1 MKIAN
6 WGLFPFRT
14 CSVNSPVSYEEI
26 KNFIEANDYLIARG
40 NGRCYGDASL
50 SKNVVSTLQLNKI
63 IDFNE
68 REGTIHCQAGVLLS
82 TILTL
87 IVPKGFFIPVSP
99 GTKFITVGGAF
110 ASDIHGKN
118 HHIDGVFSDHVTMIK
133 LMNKDGEIV
142 DLFPDDELF
151 AQTAGGMGLTG
162 IILEVVFSLKKIE
175 SAYIKQTAIR
185 ARNLQEVFRLFEEN
199 KHYPYSVAWIDCL
212 ATNNEIGKSVLLLGA
227 HATKEEADSLK
238 LHAKVKWNIP
248 FYFPTWVL
256 NFLFVK
262 LFNAVY
268 YHKPSSNQQNQLV
281 HYDDYFYPLDKV
293 GNWNKIY
300 GRNGF
305 IQYQCVLPEEH
316 SYKGLQQIL
325 EILSRNK
332 LGSFLAVLKKFGESK
347 ENRFLH
353 FPLNGYTL
361 ALDIK
366 VSKKI
371 WPILDELDQLVTALG
386 GKIYLTKDARLKMEN
401 YQIQYP
407 NRLETSNKFMSYQSE
422 RLMTKNENVFL
433 ILGANSDIAKAI
445 IQECLIHHPNTFFV
459 LASKNIDGLEN
470 LVKELNLSNQ
480 AAITYFDARDVDE
493 HANFVKQLAY
503 QPKWILYAVGILVEN
518 EKAMASTAY
527 WLESAMVNYMGAVSI
542 INELVKANYS
552 NLEKIIGVSS
562 IAGLRGRKSN
572 FMYGASKAGFHAYLF
587 GLRQEL
593 KEKGI
598 VVQAITPGF
607 VDTKMT
613 QHLILPNNAVKPA
626 VIAKAL
632 FQSNKNAFEIYPN
645 LYWKLIGNLIK
656 ILPEF
661 VISKL

>member
-6 WGLFPFRT
+6 WGLFPFRA

-26 KNFIEANDYLIARG
+26 KNMIAANDYLIARG

-68 REGTIHCQAGVLLS
+68 SEGTIHCQSGVLLS

-133 LMNKDGEIV
+133 LMNKEGEIV
-142 DLFPDDELF
+142 DLFPEDELF

-185 ARNLQEVFRLFEEN
+185 AKNLQEVFQLFEEN

-212 ATNNEIGKSVLLLGA
+212 AKNNEIGKSVLLLGE
-227 HATKEEADSLK
+227 HATKEEANSLK
-238 LHAKVKWNIP
+238 LHSKVKWNIP

-325 EILSRNK
+325 EILSQNK

-371 WPILDELDQLVTALG
+371 WPILDELDHVVTALG

-445 IQECLIHHPNTFFV
+445 IQECLIHYPNTFFV
-459 LASKNIDGLEN
+459 LASKNIAGLEN
-470 LVKELNLSNQ
+470 LVKELNIANQ
-480 AAITYFDARDVDE
+480 AAITYFDATDVDA
-493 HANFVKQLAY
+493 HANFAKQLAY
-503 QPKWILYAVGILVEN
+503 QPKWILYAAGILVEN
-518 EKAMASTAY
+518 EKAMASTPY

-587 GLRQEL
+587 GLRQQL

-645 LYWKLIGNLIK
+645 LYWKLIGNLVK